1 MDQARTDQAPTDQ
14 APTDQAQTGQAQT
27 AYPAHW
33 EADVVLSDGGTAHVR
48 PMLPTDADRLERFY
62 SRLSPETIYFR
73 FFAPYPKLSAKD
85 VVRFTTVDHDDRAA
99 LIVLVGEEM
108 VGVVR
113 YDRVSPEEAEVAF
126 NIEDAHQGRG
136 VGSVLL
142 EHIAA
147 AARERGIKRFTAEVL
162 PANRRMI
169 NVFRD
174 AGYDVAKA
182 YEDGVVS
189 LHFDIAENETAREVM
204 QSREHRA
211 EARSI
216 ARLLNPA
223 SVAVIGA
230 SRRYASVGQAVLRNL
245 LAAGFTGTLHAVNPD
260 PATQEIAGVPAVASV
275 LDIDGAVDLAVIAV
289 PPAAVEDVV
298 GECARK
304 GVQSVVIV
312 TAGEE
317 GTRGRE
323 RQRRLVGTAHAYGM
337 RVVGLSSLGV
347 INTDPAVRLSA
358 SLFPALPGSGPIGI
372 FCQSG
377 ALGVALLEA
386 AARRGLGV
394 SAFISAGDRADVSG
408 NDLMQFWEDDP
419 RTDVLLLYLE
429 SLGNPR
435 KFGRIARRI
444 ARTKPVVVVKAGR
457 SSQGAPL
464 DRTVR
469 VSSAPTEAVEAMFRQ
484 AGVIRV
490 ENIQQLFDV
499 AQLLA
504 TQPLPTGD
512 RVAIVGNSSA
522 LALIALDS
530 VEAWGLAPAG
540 NPVTLPAEAGAD
552 DFRAALAAVFAD
564 PGTDS
569 VVVAFV
575 PPLFSPD
582 DDVAAVLA
590 EVAGKRT
597 KSVVSTFPGMRG
609 VPAELRPGDGS
620 TGSTGSTVGGMV
632 GAVPTYSAIQ
642 DAVRALA
649 AASRYAQWRR
659 RPPGVPPEL
668 SGLDRR
674 STRRLVRARLA
685 ENPQGVELG
694 DADLAVLLGHYGLHL
709 WRTVAVPDVDA
720 AVAAAADLGW
730 PVALKSTASSLRHR
744 TDLGGVRLDLRTE
757 RDLRAA
763 WAGIE
768 ETVGA
773 EAARHLVVQRMSPPG
788 VAVVLASTEDPLF
801 GPVISF
807 GIGGVATELLG
818 DTAYR
823 ISPLTDLD
831 VAELIRSVRAAPLLF
846 GHRGADPVNVA
857 ALEDLIARVSRLA
870 EDLPEI
876 AALELNPVVVG
887 VDAVSVLHAAVR
899 LAPPLARADQ
909 GPRVLGV

>member
-1 MDQARTDQAPTDQ
+1 MDQARTDQAPADQ
-14 APTDQAQTGQAQT
+14 GAA
-27 AYPAHW
+27 AYPANW

-48 PMLPTDADRLERFY
+48 PILPTDADRLERFY
-62 SRLSPETIYFR
+62 ARLSPETIYFR
-73 FFAPYPKLSAKD
+73 FFAPLPRLSAKD
-85 VVRFTTVDHDDRAA
+85 VVRFTTVDHDERAA

-108 VGVVR
+108 IGVVR

-147 AARERGIKRFTAEVL
+147 AARERGVKRFIADVL

-174 AGYDVAKA
+174 AGYDVAKT

-216 ARLLNPA
+216 ARLLNPS

-245 LAAGFTGTLHAVNPD
+245 LAAGFTGTLYAVNPD
-260 PATQEIAGVPAVASV
+260 PGTREIAGVPAVASV
-275 LDIDGAVDLAVIAV
+275 LDVPGEVELAVLAV
-289 PPAAVEDVV
+289 PVAALEQVV
-298 GECARK
+298 GECGRK
-304 GVQSVVIV
+304 GVHGVVIV
-312 TAGEE
+312 AGAGEETAGES
-317 GTRGRE
+317 GAPARE
-323 RQRRLVGTAHAYGM
+323 RQRRIVRAAHAYGM
-337 RVVGLSSLGV
+337 RVVGPSSLGM
-347 INTDPAVRLSA
+347 INTDPAVRLNA
-358 SLFPALPGSGPIGI
+358 SLSPVVLDRGPIGI

-377 ALGVALLEA
+377 ALGFALLEA
-386 AARRGLGV
+386 AVARGLDV
-394 SAFISAGDRADVSG
+394 SAFISAGNRADVSG
-408 NDLMQFWEDDP
+408 NDLMQFWQEDP

-435 KFGRIARRI
+435 KFSRIARRI

-457 SSQGAPL
+457 SSQADPL
-464 DRTVR
+464 EPLVR
-469 VSSAPTEAVEAMFRQ
+469 VSSAPNEAVDAMFRQ

-490 ENIQQLFDV
+490 ENIHHLFDV

-512 RVAIVGNSSA
+512 RVAIVGNSAA
-522 LALIALDS
+522 LARIALDS
-530 VEAWGLAPAG
+530 VEDRGLTLAG

-552 DFRAALAAVFAD
+552 DFRTALAAVFAD
-564 PGTDS
+564 PGADS

-582 DDVAAVLA
+582 DDVATVLA
-590 EVAGKRT
+590 EVARTRT
-597 KSVVSTFPGMRG
+597 KTVVSTFPGMRG
-609 VPAELRPGDGS
+609 VPAELRRGPGG
-620 TGSTGSTVGGMV
+620 TQASTVGAV
-632 GAVPTYSAIQ
+632 VDSAVPTYATIQ
-642 DAVRALA
+642 DGVRALA
-649 AASRYAQWRR
+649 AASRYARWRR
-659 RPPGVPPEL
+659 RPPGVVPEPA
-668 SGLDRR
+668 GLDRR
-674 STRRLVRARLA
+674 AARRLVRARLA
-685 ENPQGVELG
+685 QNPHGLDL
-694 DADLAVLLGHYGLHL
+694 DAQDRAALLAHYGVDL
-709 WRTVAVPDVDA
+709 WPAVAVCDVEHA
-720 AVAAAADLGW
+720 IAAAAELGW
-730 PVALKSTASSLRHR
+730 PVALKSTAPSLRHR
-744 TDLGGVRLDLRTE
+744 TDLGGVRLNLASE
-757 RDLRAA
+757 RDLRGA
-763 WAGIE
+763 WAGIVAS
-768 ETVGA
+768 VGA

-818 DTAYR
+818 DTAFR
-823 ISPLTDLD
+823 IPPLTDLD
-831 VAELIRSVRAAPLLF
+831 VAELIRSVRASPLLF
-846 GHRGADPVNVA
+846 GHRGAEPVDVA

-870 EDLPEI
+870 DDLPEI

-887 VDAVSVLHAAVR
+887 ADALSVLHAAVR

-909 GPRVLGV
+909 GPRVLGGWSGP